1 MDGEGVDGGAGGGAE
16 DSISGD
22 GHREHRLMDLGVVG
36 PLSGFGGAD
45 DGVDGLVGGEAAEHT
60 DAVHGWVHWAVVVR
74 VVPCE
79 DRMEAVW
86 MTLAGSVE
94 GG

>member
-1 MDGEGVDGGAGGGAE
+1 MC
-16 DSISGD
+16 
-22 GHREHRLMDLGVVG
+22 

-45 DGVDGLVGGEAAEHT
+45 DGVDGLVDGEAAEHT
-60 DAVHGWVHWAVVVR
+60 DAVHSWVHWTVVVD

-86 MTLAGSVE
+86 IT
-94 GG
+94 